1 MWIGGDLGSAQTVD
15 GGATWTIKTWWLYSQ
30 VPAIPY
36 AHADHHAAVFKATG
50 TPSIILGTDGGFS
63 VSEDDGVTFSTAKNR
78 GLATHLFYTV
88 AGNAQFPNL
97 VIGGTQDNGTRLRT
111 DNGKT
116 YNQVI
121 GGDGMGAA
129 YSQANTNT
137 VIGSSQGSGMRANY
151 SNNPPTTF
159 QSTDRR
165 DGRIGRLRVP
175 VLYSDRPRAGGARCH
190 RPRVLSLHEHPG
202 VAHPERRTVVAAD
215 RRGENAARPAADF
228 TGLSRGWVA
237 HVPFEP
243 VQPRRQPRRI

>member
-1 MWIGGDLGSAQTVD
+1 M
-15 GGATWTIKTWWLYSQ
+15 
-30 VPAIPY
+30 
-36 AHADHHAAVFKATG
+36 FKATG
-50 TPSIILGTDGGFS
+50 TPSIILGTDGGLS
-63 VSEDDGVTFSTAKNR
+63 VSEDDGATFSTAKNR

-151 SNNPPTTF
+151 SNNPPTSF
-159 QSTDRR
+159 QSTTSATTGLADF
-165 DGRIGRLRVP
+165 GFPFFTAIVP
-175 VLYSDRPRAGGARCH
+175 A
-190 RPRVLSLHEHPG
+190 
-202 VAHPERRTVVAAD
+202 
-215 RRGENAARPAADF
+215 PAALDA
-228 TGLSRGWVA
+228 TGRVFFHFSNTRVW
-237 HVPFEP
+237 
-243 VQPRRQPRRI
+243 RTN